1 MKRIS
6 KDELFYLID
15 SYIFN
20 QRNREVMKRRLYDGI
35 TYEKLAEE
43 FDLSVNQIKSIVY
56 KNQAIIFELL
66 GDQDEN
72 I

>member
-66 GDQDEN
+66 GDQDGN

>member
-35 TYEKLAEE
+35 TYEALAEE
-43 FDLSVNQIKSIVY
+43 FSMSVGQVKNIVY
-56 KNQAIIFELL
+56 KNQAIIFEML
-66 GDQDEN
+66 GDQE
-72 I
+72 